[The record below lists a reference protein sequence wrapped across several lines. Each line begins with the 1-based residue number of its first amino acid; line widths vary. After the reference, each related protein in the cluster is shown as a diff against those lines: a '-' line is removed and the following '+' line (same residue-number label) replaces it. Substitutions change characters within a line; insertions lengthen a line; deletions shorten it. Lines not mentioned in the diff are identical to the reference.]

1 LRSFPNCA
9 SKREQLKQVKKT
21 EQTAR
26 FSILKVLDCLVG
38 WVK

>member
-1 LRSFPNCA
+1 MAQFSNCA
-9 SKREQLKQVKKT
+9 SKQEQLKQVKKT

-26 FSILKVLDCLVG
+26 FSILKLDCLVG